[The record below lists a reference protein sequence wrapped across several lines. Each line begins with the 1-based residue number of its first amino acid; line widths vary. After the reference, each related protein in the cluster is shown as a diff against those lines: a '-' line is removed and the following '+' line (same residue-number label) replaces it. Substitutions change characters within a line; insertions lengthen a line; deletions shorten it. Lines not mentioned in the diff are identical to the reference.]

1 MKIAIIGRPNVG
13 KSTLFNRLVGQKLA
27 IVGDISGI
35 TRDRKYA
42 NAELFGLEFDL
53 IDSPGVD
60 PFSKNSL
67 AISMNEQS
75 TSAISESDVVMFVI
89 DAVAGI
95 TEYDRAIASWIR
107 SSFRKTGNRPV
118 ILIKNKAES
127 KISRDDYDAFG
138 FGEGVFISAE
148 HNIGFDDI
156 YSELL
161 HYQGN
166 FEKGT
171 DANKAGKEDHR
182 LKIAIVG
189 RPNVG
194 KSTLINAI
202 LGEERLL
209 TGAEAG
215 ITRDA
220 ISVDWKFNNHTISLI
235 DTAGQRRKS
244 RVDDQLESTAVLDA
258 WRYIRQANVV
268 VVVMDIQNPLEKQD
282 VTIARKVFDEGK
294 IVIFLLNKSDTV
306 ENPKEIAKALELRLE
321 KEFAQV
327 PKICCLLSSGKEKL
341 GLMRIFNTATQ
352 LVDMWS
358 ARISTGQLNKWFAST
373 LAQNPPPLVNGMP
386 IKLKYISQTNSK
398 PPTFV
403 IFANRSD
410 HLPVSYER
418 YLLNNLRK
426 SFGLYGIPLRIFV
439 RERSNPYNSKKK

>member
-1 MKIAIIGRPNVG
+1 MKISIIGRPNVG
-13 KSTLFNRLVGQKLA
+13 KSTLFNKLVGQKLA
-27 IVGDISGI
+27 IVGDTSGI

-42 NAELFGLEFDL
+42 KAELFGLQFDL

-60 PFSKNSL
+60 TFSKASL
-67 AISMNEQS
+67 AMSMNEQS
-75 TSAISESDVVMFVI
+75 ISAIRESDIVMFVI

-107 SSFRKTGNRPV
+107 SSFRKTGNRSV

-127 KISRDDYDAFG
+127 KISRENYNILG
-138 FGEGVFISAE
+138 FGDGVFISAE

-156 YSELL
+156 YSELR
-161 HYQGN
+161 HFQDN
-166 FEKGT
+166 CKESI
-171 DANKAGKEDHR
+171 DVDQKEDHR

-202 LGEERLL
+202 IGEDRLL
-209 TGAEAG
+209 TGEEAG

-220 ISVDWKFNNHTISLI
+220 ISLDWKFNNHAISLI
-235 DTAGQRRKS
+235 DTAGQRRAS
-244 RVDDQLESTAVLDA
+244 RVDDNIESVAVLDA

-268 VVVMDIQNPLEKQD
+268 VVVMDIENPLEKQD
-282 VTIARKVFDEGK
+282 VTIARKVFEEGK
-294 IVIFLLNKSDTV
+294 IIIFLLNKSDLI
-306 ENPKEIAKALELRLE
+306 EDPQEIVKSLEVRLE

-327 PKICCLLSSGKEKL
+327 PKICCLLSSAKEKL
-341 GLMRIFNTATQ
+341 GLMRIFNTATK
-352 LVDMWS
+352 LFDMWS
-358 ARISTGQLNKWFAST
+358 GRISTGQLNKWFASA
-373 LAQNPPPLVNGMP
+373 LKQNPPPLVNGMP

-418 YLLNNLRK
+418 YLLNHLRK

-439 RERSNPYNSKKK
+439 RERGNPHNPKKK